1 MNSPYPTAKYL
12 VYVETTTNTTFSESK
27 LTSSCLVDHAMTKED
42 AKEKVKKYENIYRS
56 VPNTEHRVVFIENKS
71 EWWTSS
77 GKRNP
82 VNKDIEY

>member
-1 MNSPYPTAKYL
+1 
-12 VYVETTTNTTFSESK
+12 
-27 LTSSCLVDHAMTKED
+27 MTKED

-56 VPNTEHRVVFIENKS
+56 VPNTEHRVVFIENKA

-77 GKRNP
+77 GKRIP